1 MESHLWLELKGLP
14 DELDLL
20 APLVLLHDGEPQRE
34 LRHPPA
40 QSPSPENQIKD
51 DIRNRLF
58 NAKTTE
64 GNYRHHLGKINKP
77 KKPLRNI
84 FLVVF
89 ACAQPKMKKG
99 NDSGRLT
106 KPKTRL
112 ETFYSNRRRH

>member
-1 MESHLWLELKGLP
+1 MFTGGFSPSVSVRGFLPPCYLMESHLWLELQGLP

-51 DIRNRLF
+51 DIREHLF

-64 GNYRHHLGKINKP
+64 GKFRHRLRKNQQTK
-77 KKPLRNI
+77 KKPAKYFFVI
-84 FLVVF
+84 FT
-89 ACAQPKMKKG
+89 CA
-99 NDSGRLT
+99 
-106 KPKTRL
+106 
-112 ETFYSNRRRH
+112 